1 MKKNK
6 LKTEEE
12 ESCPQCVND
21 VSVGFLFAICKESLS
36 DKIDC
41 KKLSGQYLHGELNAD
56 QIAEKILEAAHD
68 NPKVLEYANEVNLF
82 RKTGKT

>member
-1 MKKNK
+1 MKKNRVK
-6 LKTEEE
+6 AEEE
-12 ESCPQCVND
+12 EPCPQCVND

-41 KKLSGQYLHGELNAD
+41 KKLSGQYLRGELNAD
-56 QIAEKILEAAHD
+56 QLAEKILDAAHD
-68 NPKVLEYANEVNLF
+68 DPEILGYANEVNLF